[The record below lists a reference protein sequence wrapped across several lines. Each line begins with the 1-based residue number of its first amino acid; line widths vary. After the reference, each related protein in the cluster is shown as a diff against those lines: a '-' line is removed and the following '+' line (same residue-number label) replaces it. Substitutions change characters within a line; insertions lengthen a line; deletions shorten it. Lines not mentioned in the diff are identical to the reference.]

1 MKQMY
6 HYNGPFYNG
15 FGYFIGN
22 MEFFTQA
29 VSHKQACSQILFR
42 AKRAMGMMPSAM
54 LRLEPDQ
61 VKIVMPVNKNEDYHQ
76 ITLDELFKEA
86 MV

>member
-6 HYNGPFYNG
+6 HYSGPFYNG

-29 VSHKQACSQILFR
+29 VSHKQACSQILFQ
-42 AKRAMGMMPSAM
+42 AKRTMGLLPSAM
-54 LRLEPDQ
+54 LRLEPERVFAVEP
-61 VKIVMPVNKNEDYHQ
+61 VKEEYHQ
-76 ITLDELFKEA
+76 MTLDEIFKEA
-86 MV
+86 MVQ